1 MNQMFLNTFWGVVE
15 FHFLRVEKKKTLNIS
30 ILDPW
35 LLNWALGAWTHHF
48 MLVIDAFWLVFW
60 WKESVFL
67 SSVVTQRRLFSF
79 LSAKICY
86 YSLMLI
92 LFHSSYLQSTR
103 VEFDLPEYSVR
114 RRYQDF
120 DWLRN
125 KLEESQ
131 PTHLIP
137 VGTKSLQLFPLFLH
151 RLSWECS
158 LNSHP

>member
-1 MNQMFLNTFWGVVE
+1 ME
-15 FHFLRVEKKKTLNIS
+15 FHFLRVGGKNKNKSLDIF
-30 ILDPW
+30 ILDPG
-35 LLNWALGAWTHHF
+35 LLSRALGAWTPHF
-48 MLVIDAFWLVFW
+48 VLVIAAFWLVLW

-67 SSVVTQRRLFSF
+67 PSLVFQRELFSF
-79 LSAKICY
+79 LSAKTWY
-86 YSLMLI
+86 YSLRLT
-92 LFHSSYLQSTR
+92 LFHPSYLQSTR

-137 VGTKSLQLFPLFLH
+137 VGTKSLQLVPLFFCVVLPEDVYSA
-151 RLSWECS
+151 LT
-158 LNSHP
+158 P